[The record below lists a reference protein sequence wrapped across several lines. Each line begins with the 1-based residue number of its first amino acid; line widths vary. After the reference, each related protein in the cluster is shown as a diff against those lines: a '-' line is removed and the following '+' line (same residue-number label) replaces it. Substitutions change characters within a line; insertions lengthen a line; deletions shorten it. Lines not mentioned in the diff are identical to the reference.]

1 MNASALFLSAFT
13 VERYIAICHP
23 MKAQYICTLSRA
35 KRIIICCW
43 TFAVCYSSPW
53 LVLAHIKTSCITG
66 FGMVNLH
73 SHTTPH
79 TTLTLTTNIF
89 TLTTQ
94 VPKCTFRLARDSTMH
109 FVMFSIDI
117 TLFYL
122 IPLVLSVVLYTLI
135 SIMLLF
141 NGPRTFNDGTSR
153 NRARLQV
160 GGARKNLYLSDF
172 YVEAGT
178 VDDRSGVSC
187 QD

>member
-1 MNASALFLSAFT
+1 
-13 VERYIAICHP
+13 
-23 MKAQYICTLSRA
+23 
-35 KRIIICCW
+35 
-43 TFAVCYSSPW
+43 
-53 LVLAHIKTSCITG
+53 
-66 FGMVNLH
+66 
-73 SHTTPH
+73 
-79 TTLTLTTNIF
+79 
-89 TLTTQ
+89 
-94 VPKCTFRLARDSTMH
+94 MH

-160 GGARKNLYLSDF
+160 ARETLYLSDF